1 LALLNSHLA
10 RVPVAVL
17 STLTTVKI
25 CGRLTPRLRPWL
37 RGAGIRVDHVTKAS
51 TFTSLARHR
60 ASPRAMLGHGRHNRA
75 LIMSLIRRDIA
86 SRYRGSALGMVW
98 SVLNPLLMLAI
109 YTFVFSQVFKM
120 RWGAA
125 SAPSEFALML
135 FAGMLVFNF
144 FSETVSRAPGLITGT
159 PNLVKK
165 IVFPLEVQAYV
176 VIGSALFQSL
186 VSLVVL
192 LGAHLLMK
200 GMPPA
205 TALLIPVIFV
215 PLSLMCLG
223 FVWLL
228 SALGVYLRD
237 IGQLVGHVIMMT
249 MFLSPLFYPETA
261 VPARFRT
268 FIDINPLAI
277 LIAQS
282 RKVLILGEW
291 PDWDTLAWFTL
302 FAFAFASLG
311 FWWFQR
317 TRKGFA
323 DVL

>member
-1 LALLNSHLA
+1 
-10 RVPVAVL
+10 
-17 STLTTVKI
+17 
-25 CGRLTPRLRPWL
+25 
-37 RGAGIRVDHVTKAS
+37 
-51 TFTSLARHR
+51 
-60 ASPRAMLGHGRHNRA
+60 MLGHARHNRA

-86 SRYRGSALGMVW
+86 SRYRGSVLGMLW

-120 RWGAA
+120 RWGGA
-125 SAPSEFALML
+125 SDPSEFALML
-135 FAGMLVFNF
+135 FAGMLVFSF
-144 FSETVSRAPGLITGT
+144 FSEAVSRAPGLITGT

-165 IVFPLEVQAYV
+165 IVFPIEIQAYV

-186 VSLVVL
+186 VSLIVL

-200 GMPPA
+200 GVPPA
-205 TALLIPVIFV
+205 TAMLIPVVFV

-223 FVWLL
+223 LVWLL

-237 IGQLVGHVIMMT
+237 IGQLVGHIVMMT
-249 MFLSPLFYPETA
+249 MFLSPLFYPESA
-261 VPARFRT
+261 VPERFRI

-277 LIAQS
+277 LIGQS

-291 PDWDTLAWFTL
+291 PDWAALGWFTL

-317 TRKGFA
+317 TRRGFA

>member
-1 LALLNSHLA
+1 
-10 RVPVAVL
+10 
-17 STLTTVKI
+17 
-25 CGRLTPRLRPWL
+25 
-37 RGAGIRVDHVTKAS
+37 
-51 TFTSLARHR
+51 
-60 ASPRAMLGHGRHNRA
+60 MLGHGLHNRA
-75 LIMSLIRRDIA
+75 LIMSLIKRDIA

-125 SAPSEFALML
+125 AAPSEFALML
-135 FAGMLVFNF
+135 FAGMLVFSF
-144 FSETVSRAPGLITGT
+144 FAETVSRAPGLITGT

-186 VSLVVL
+186 ISLLVL

-200 GMPPA
+200 GMPPP
-205 TALLIPVIFV
+205 TVALLPIVFV
-215 PLSLMCLG
+215 PLGLMCLG
-223 FVWLL
+223 LVWIL
-228 SALGVYLRD
+228 SSLGVYLRD
-237 IGQLVGHVIMMT
+237 IGQLVGHIVMMT
-249 MFLSPLFYPETA
+249 MFLSPLFYPESA
-261 VPARFRT
+261 VPERFRV

-277 LIAQS
+277 LIAQA
-282 RKVLILGEW
+282 RKVVILGEW
-291 PDWDTLAWFTL
+291 PDWSTLGWFTL
-302 FAFAFASLG
+302 VAFVFASLG

>member
-1 LALLNSHLA
+1 
-10 RVPVAVL
+10 
-17 STLTTVKI
+17 
-25 CGRLTPRLRPWL
+25 
-37 RGAGIRVDHVTKAS
+37 
-51 TFTSLARHR
+51 
-60 ASPRAMLGHGRHNRA
+60 MLGHGRHNRA

-120 RWGAA
+120 RWGTA

-135 FAGMLVFNF
+135 FAGMLVFSF

-205 TALLIPVIFV
+205 TALLIPLIFV

-237 IGQLVGHVIMMT
+237 IGQLVGHIIMMT
-249 MFLSPLFYPETA
+249 MFLSPLFYPESA
-261 VPARFRT
+261 VPERFRA
-268 FIDINPLAI
+268 FIDVNPLAI

-291 PDWDTLAWFTL
+291 PDWDTLGWFTL